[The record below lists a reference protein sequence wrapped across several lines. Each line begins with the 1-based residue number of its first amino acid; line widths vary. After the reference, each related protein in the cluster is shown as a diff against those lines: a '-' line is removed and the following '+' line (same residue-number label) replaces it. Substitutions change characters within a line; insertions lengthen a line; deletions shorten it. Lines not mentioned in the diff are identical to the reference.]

1 MRFERDLM
9 AQLPMRRLTT
19 ALSFLCL
26 LAATAPAAVTADY
39 VPPTPYF
46 HSPDAPYT
54 RNPQIYIGFVQPT
67 EDAISEYL
75 MVNDDP
81 TVDQNGRLANATT
94 VPGGLDWTLPG
105 LGPHTVYGQVEYAS
119 GYQSAVISLDV
130 VVGPAVASS
139 MYVDLDPGSLQHVAN
154 GDWHSLARST
164 AQTFIAYTM
173 AVDGSAPVGV
183 VAEDDDFR
191 VGFFDSTGAFTP
203 GTHVVS
209 DTQTALVAS
218 GSAYCWATG
227 GEYTVNNIT
236 LESGPDV
243 SDIDVDFRLLC
254 HSHVM
259 AGSVRYASE
268 RAIPAVDPSA
278 DSLAFGAVDLGAYDT
293 RTVTFTNIGDVP
305 LDLGAAQIG
314 AAASYSAPGDYTIAD
329 DQCSNSSLDVGSSCD
344 LSMEFAPGGLVNRNA
359 TLTIPDGTARGDRQF
374 ALTGSGQQ
382 PTTLDLQ
389 ASGDTI
395 APGPITFTMTI
406 SPPPGSY
413 DPRFILENG
422 PPSQDL
428 VWTVTNLSGPPRR
441 EYSTTVDLAPGTYTA
456 SASFEAQGGYLS
468 SSAGPLDVVMTG
480 DSTPPVGQIVVEH
493 VHSGYVNDPSLVI
506 HLPATDNDTG
516 VARVAYETFIG
527 GRGSGWA
534 ELAYVGDG
542 PTIDNYLQPGLTEDI
557 HAKWRDVAG
566 NWSDEVV
573 AEVTADVTPPD
584 VAPPAPELV
593 SGTSISSGQV
603 AVDVPLSATDDISG
617 VADVTVNERTDNH
630 AWRPTGTAGAVGVA
644 AATAS
649 SALTAGHAYTFR
661 AQATDVATNASG
673 WATGPKLTLKKLQES
688 SKRIR
693 YTGNWKRV
701 RASAFWGGAAK
712 KATSAGAAATL
723 TFTGHG
729 VAWVSRLGPNRGR
742 AQVWVDGVLVD
753 TVDLESASY
762 ANKRVVWAQN
772 WETAGKHT
780 VTIKVLGTAGRPRV
794 DLDALLTLG

>member
-1 MRFERDLM
+1 M
-9 AQLPMRRLTT
+9 AQLPMRRFTT

-67 EDAISEYL
+67 GDAIAEYL
-75 MVNDDP
+75 LVNDDP
-81 TVDQNGRLANATT
+81 TVNQNGRLANATT

-130 VVGPAVASS
+130 VVGPPVASS
-139 MYVDLDPGSLQHVAN
+139 MYVDLDPGSLLHVAN

-173 AVDGSAPVGV
+173 PVDGSSPVGV

-191 VGFFDSTGAFTP
+191 IGFFDSTGAFAP

-236 LESGPDV
+236 LEPGPDV
-243 SDIDVDFRLLC
+243 SVIDVDFRLLC

-268 RAIPAVDPSA
+268 RAIPAIDPSA

-305 LDLGAAQIG
+305 LDLGAAEIG
-314 AAASYSAPGDYTIAD
+314 AAASYSAPGDYTISN

-344 LSMEFAPGGLVNRNA
+344 LSIEFAPGGLVNRNA

-374 ALTGSGQQ
+374 VLTGSGQQ

-428 VWTVTNLSGPPRR
+428 VWTVTNLSDPPRR

-506 HLPATDNDTG
+506 QLPATDDDTG

-542 PTIDNYLQPGLTEDI
+542 PIIDNYLQPGLTEEI
-557 HAKWRDVAG
+557 HARWKDVAG

-573 AEVTADVTPPD
+573 AEVTADVTPPA

-617 VADVTVNERTDNH
+617 VAGINLSQRVDRRAWQPVGAMGGATVNGKDS
-630 AWRPTGTAGAVGVA
+630 AVGRKLA
-644 AATAS
+644 P
-649 SALTAGHAYTFR
+649 GHAYTFR
-661 AQATDVATNASG
+661 ADARDIATNRSD
-673 WATGPKLTLKKLQES
+673 WATGPRLTLKKLQES
-688 SKRIR
+688 ARRIK
-693 YTGNWKRV
+693 YSGGWKRV
-701 RASAFWGGAAK
+701 SARRYWGGAAK
-712 KATSAGAAATL
+712 KATRAGASATL
-723 TFTGHG
+723 TFTGTA
-729 VAWVSRLGPNRGR
+729 VAWVSRTGPDRGR
-742 AQVWVDGVLVD
+742 AQVWVDGALVD
-753 TVDLESASY
+753 TVDLESATY
-762 ANKRVVWAQN
+762 ANRRVVWAQN
-772 WETAGKHT
+772 WETPGKHT
-780 VTIKVLGTAGRPRV
+780 VTIKVLGTAARPRV